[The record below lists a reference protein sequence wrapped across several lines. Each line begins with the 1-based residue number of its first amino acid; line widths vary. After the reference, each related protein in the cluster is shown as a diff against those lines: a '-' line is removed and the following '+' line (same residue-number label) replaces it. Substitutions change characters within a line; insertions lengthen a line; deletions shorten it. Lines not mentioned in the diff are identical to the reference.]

1 MKHFLLGLIS
11 LFLIACGDKKEREVR
26 NIPMEIEVTRFD
38 SIFFNTSDNQILDLK
53 KDFPYLF
60 PTDIADSVWINKRN
74 DALQQELFGEV
85 SKTFGDFSK
94 EKEEIKL
101 LFQHI
106 KYYFPKFSPPK
117 ILTLTSDVDY
127 HSRVIYA
134 DTLAVV
140 GLDNYLGANHK
151 FYEGIAEYIRF
162 SFDKKYLTT
171 DLALSI
177 SEVIVADTQ
186 RNATFLDVMISEGK
200 RLYLAGEFLPKLSE
214 EILLKYPQEKYQ
226 WTVANESEIW
236 RYFIENQLLYSTD
249 KKVIDRFISLAP
261 FSKFYMELDSQSPG
275 GVGRFIGLRI
285 VKAFMKKHPNDLE
298 KLLRT
303 PNETLF
309 KEAFYKPNK

>member
-1 MKHFLLGLIS
+1 MKHFFLGLIS
-11 LFLIACGDKKEREVR
+11 LFLIACGDKKEREIR

-38 SIFFNTSDNQILDLK
+38 SFFFNTPDNQILGLK

-127 HSRVIYA
+127 HSRVIYT
-134 DTLAVV
+134 DTLAVI

-226 WTVANESEIW
+226 WAVANESEIW
-236 RYFIENQLLYSTD
+236 RYFIENQILYSTD
-249 KKVIDRFISLAP
+249 KKVVDRFISLAP

-285 VKAFMKKHPNDLE
+285 VKAFMKNHPDDLE